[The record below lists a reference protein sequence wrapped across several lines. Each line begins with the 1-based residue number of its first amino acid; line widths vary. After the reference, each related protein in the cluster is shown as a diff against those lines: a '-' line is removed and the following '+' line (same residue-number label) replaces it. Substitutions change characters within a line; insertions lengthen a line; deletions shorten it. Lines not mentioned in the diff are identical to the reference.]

1 MAARAEQPGWDRQ
14 SGSGR
19 GRRHH
24 GRPFAEV
31 GAGNGS
37 SQEDTMAVA
46 KVSEISSTSAKSFED
61 AVQQGISRASATLR
75 HIRSAWVKEQRV
87 RCEEGR
93 IVEYQVNL
101 KITFVLD

>member
-1 MAARAEQPGWDRQ
+1 MTHLVHAEGGDSVVGRLLKRAQG
-14 SGSGR
+14 
-19 GRRHH
+19 H
-24 GRPFAEV
+24 
-31 GAGNGS
+31 GS

-61 AVQQGISRASATLR
+61 AIQQGISRASTTLR